1 MQSTFLT
8 HGVEAASDGGHVMRS
23 QARQLGRIESL
34 RVGMYVR
41 RVAKRYRNHTIY
53 ATQHYILCRSIL
65 THMCIRWDEAKRQE
79 VQQRRQID
87 FAFLQDLLSLP
98 YVEDQRND
106 DPEQYRIIGC
116 VRGRLVTFI
125 AEYRQDAIGE
135 YMWVVTA
142 WHATSQEQ
150 QVYEREV
157 Q

>member
-1 MQSTFLT
+1 
-8 HGVEAASDGGHVMRS
+8 MR
-23 QARQLGRIESL
+23 
-34 RVGMYVR
+34 
-41 RVAKRYRNHTIY
+41 
-53 ATQHYILCRSIL
+53 
-65 THMCIRWDEAKRQE
+65 IRWDEAKRQE

-87 FAFLQDLLSLP
+87 FASLHDLLSLP

-106 DPEQYRIIGC
+106 DPEQYRIIGF

-142 WHATSQEQ
+142 WHAISQEQ
-150 QVYEREV
+150 QAYERAV